1 MIVVPLGIA
10 SATPTAI
17 RHLPA
22 VALWREGSVYLFDCG
37 ENAQM
42 SMLQAGI
49 KRSKIDCIFISH
61 FDVDHYSGLMGLLST
76 LQLQRRET
84 ELNLVGPRGLKEYVE
99 WNLKFSGVELSF
111 KINFKEVEEGEE
123 VTRVVDGE
131 DFYVEARPLKHRRFC
146 LGYRFQEK
154 DKPGKVDS
162 EKANQLGITEDEQF
176 KALKAGENIKLEDGT
191 EIEAYEIVGH
201 PRPGDSFAYVT
212 DTEYCPNAVKL
223 AMNTNILYHEATFSN
238 QLADKAKETG
248 HSTTGDAARVA
259 TEAQTKLLVIGHF
272 SARYTNLHVLLK
284 EAREGF
290 YPTWLANEL
299 RPIFTD
305 PTHERGIISA
315 KVEIKDL
322 TKSSSSD
329 SSYSSGRR
337 DTRGGDSR
345 RQSRGGK
352 NFRPRRNSGSGGGYR
367 SDNRSSGGGTYNRD
381 NRGGSSNYNREN
393 RDSRGGS
400 SGGGYRNDNRGS
412 GGSYNRDNRSG
423 GSVRDNSGERRSY
436 GSSSYNRD
444 KARDE
449 NSNDTKPPKTIT
461 PRTSYDDFDR
471 F

>member
-10 SATPTAI
+10 SATPTAV

-42 SMLQAGI
+42 TMLQAGL

-76 LQLQRRET
+76 LQLQRRDR
-84 ELNLVGPRGLKEYVE
+84 ELTIAGPKGIKEFVE
-99 WNLKFSGVELSF
+99 WNLNFSGVELGFDIKFS
-111 KINFKEVEEGEE
+111 EVEEGED
-123 VTRVVDGE
+123 VTRVVDE
-131 DFYVEARPLKHRRFC
+131 EEFYVEARPLKHRRFC
-146 LGYRFQEK
+146 LGFRFQEK
-154 DKPGKVDS
+154 DKPGKVDAA
-162 EKANQLGITEDEQF
+162 KADALGITEDEQF
-176 KALKAGENIKLEDGT
+176 KALKAGENVTLDDGKV
-191 EIEAYEIVGH
+191 IESYEIVGH
-201 PRPGDSFAYVT
+201 PRPGDSFAYVS

-223 AMNTNILYHEATFSN
+223 AMNTNILYHEATFGN
-238 QLADKAKETG
+238 QLADKARETG
-248 HSTTGDAARVA
+248 HSTATDAARVA

-305 PTHERGIISA
+305 PTHERGIISP
-315 KVEIKDL
+315 KVELKDL
-322 TKSSSSD
+322 TKKSD
-329 SSYSSGRR
+329 DRGGRNYKSNRGGGGRR
-337 DTRGGDSR
+337 D
-345 RQSRGGK
+345 SRGGGKK
-352 NFRPRRNSGSGGGYR
+352 NFRSRKGGRG
-367 SDNRSSGGGTYNRD
+367 RSSGGGNY
-381 NRGGSSNYNREN
+381 RGGGSNRYDN
-393 RDSRGGS
+393 
-400 SGGGYRNDNRGS
+400 NRGS
-412 GGSYNRDNRSG
+412 DRKT
-423 GSVRDNSGERRSY
+423 Y

-444 KARDE
+444 RDR
-449 NSNDTKPPKTIT
+449 SRNDDNDSKPKRTIT